1 MPLRMSRTTIGLIV
15 WVAACVG
22 GGALVGYSTAGG
34 DSTWYQSLAKP
45 SWTPPG
51 WLFGPVWTMLY
62 AAMGVAAWR
71 VWRRGGWSAQS
82 APLTAFVAQLL
93 LNFAWSFLF
102 FGARQIGW
110 ALLEIAALWVAIA
123 GTLWL
128 FRDVDR
134 PAAWLLVPYLGWV
147 TFATAL
153 TASIYRLQ
161 S

>member
-1 MPLRMSRTTIGLIV
+1 MSRTAIGLLV

-34 DSTWYQSLAKP
+34 DSAWYQSLAKP
-45 SWTPPG
+45 SWTPPS
-51 WLFGPVWTMLY
+51 WVFGPVWTMLY
-62 AAMGVAAWR
+62 AAMGVAGWR
-71 VWRRGGWSAQS
+71 VWRRGGWAAQS
-82 APLTAFVAQLL
+82 APLMAFVAQLL

-110 ALLEIAALWVAIA
+110 ALIEIGALWVAIVA
-123 GTLWL
+123 TIWL
-128 FRDVDR
+128 FRGVDR

-153 TASIYRLQ
+153 TAAIYRLQ
-161 S
+161 